1 MYRYLNDD
9 GKIIVPLMCALFFL
23 YFYFKYKKDKSVPA
37 RGARGNIFVFVG
49 CILLSLNEL
58 MKQNH
63 FPLITYI
70 SPFIGLDFCNLF
82 LVLGACMFL
91 VAASK
96 HEKYKN
102 KIMFRYILTVY
113 LVLLIVLY
121 VFARVMYW

>member
-9 GKIIVPLMCALFFL
+9 GKIIVPLICALFFL

-37 RGARGNIFVFVG
+37 IGARGNIFVFVG
-49 CILLSLNEL
+49 CILLSLNEVI
-58 MKQNH
+58 KQNNIQ
-63 FPLITYI
+63 ITTYL

-82 LVLGACMFL
+82 LVLGAFMFL

-102 KIMFRYILTVY
+102 KIMFRYTSTIWLILFTA
-113 LVLLIVLY
+113 LY
-121 VFARVMYW
+121 IFARVRYW